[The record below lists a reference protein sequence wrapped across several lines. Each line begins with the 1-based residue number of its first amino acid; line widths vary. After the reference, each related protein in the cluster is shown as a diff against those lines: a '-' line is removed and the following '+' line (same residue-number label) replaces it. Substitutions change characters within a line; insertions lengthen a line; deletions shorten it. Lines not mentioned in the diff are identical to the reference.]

1 MSGKIEPTNVEAVF
15 RLDDAEGIDRIAF
28 WEIASVLTSCLLAE
42 WVVLSFAG
50 GSKLVGAVPVILAL
64 GLMLYSHHERGEN
77 AKKVGFRT
85 DNFFAACRLLLLPT
99 AAVVLLLIALAWFTR
114 HSLVLAPWRNRFLLL
129 PLWALFQQYALNGFI
144 NRRAQLALGKG
155 MKSVLV
161 VALVFS
167 LLHFPNP
174 LLAVLTFVGGFIWAA
189 VYQRQPNLFALA
201 LSHSVSSMALA
212 LTVSP
217 TLLNSL
223 RVGFK
228 YFG

>member
-1 MSGKIEPTNVEAVF
+1 MRLETSHFESSWSAVSGRA
-15 RLDDAEGIDRIAF
+15 LAL
-28 WEIASVLTSCLLAE
+28 WEILSVVTSCLLAE

-50 GSKLVGAVPVILAL
+50 GSKLLGAIPVLLAL
-64 GLMLYSHHERGEN
+64 SFMLYSHRERAET
-77 AKKVGFRT
+77 AHDVGLRT
-85 DNFFAACRLLLLPT
+85 DNFLAACRLLLLPT
-99 AAVVLLLIALAWFTR
+99 AIVLLLVIGLAWFSR
-114 HSLVLAPWRNRFLLL
+114 HSIIIAPWRNRFLLL

-155 MKSVLV
+155 IKSILV
-161 VALVFS
+161 VAVVFS
-167 LLHFPNP
+167 LLHLPNP
-174 LLAVLTFVGGFIWAA
+174 PLAGLTFVGGLIWAA

-201 LSHSVSSMALA
+201 LSHAVSSVAIG